1 METLWFVIVAVMV
14 TAYVLLDGFDLG
26 AGIVQLLLGRTPEER
41 RLIIKTIGPVWDG
54 NEVWLLA
61 AGGTLYFAFPLLYA
75 SSFSGFYLPLMMV
88 LWLLMLRGVG
98 IEFRTHLE
106 SPIWRHFF
114 DVIFALSSLLL
125 AIFFGAALGN
135 VIRGV
140 PMNGS
145 GYFFEPLWTNFR
157 VQPDAGVL
165 DWYTVMAGVVALLAL
180 ASHGALYVA
189 TKTEA
194 GLNQQARRM
203 AAYAWWG
210 LLVLTPLSLVATVY
224 IRPQML
230 ASYKAQ
236 PLGYL
241 IPVVVFGSLVLMAL
255 FRARGDDRKAFISS
269 CAYIAGMLVGAAFG
283 IYPYVLPASTDPSY
297 SLTIY
302 NTAAGQH
309 GLRVGLVWWIP
320 GMALTLGYF
329 RYLYRQFRGKVR
341 LEAGQEAGHQGY

>member
-1 METLWFVIVAVMV
+1 METLWFIIVAVMV
-14 TAYVLLDGFDLG
+14 TAYVLLDGFDIG
-26 AGIVQLLLGRTPEER
+26 AGIVQLLLGRTADER

-75 SSFSGFYLPLMMV
+75 SSFSGFYLPLIMV

-114 DVIFALSSLLL
+114 DVIFSLSSLLL

-157 VQPDAGVL
+157 VQPQAGIL
-165 DWYTVMAGVVALLAL
+165 DWYTVMAGVVALFAL

-189 TKTEA
+189 TKTE
-194 GLNQQARRM
+194 GTLNLHARQM
-203 AAYAWWG
+203 ASHAWWG
-210 LLVLTPLSLVATVY
+210 LLVLTPLSLIATIYV
-224 IRPQML
+224 RPQML
-230 ASYKAQ
+230 ANYKAF
-236 PLGYL
+236 PLGYV
-241 IPVVVFGSLVLMAL
+241 IPLLVFGSLALMAV
-255 FRARGDDRKAFISS
+255 FRARGEDRKAFMSS
-269 CAYIAGMLVGAAFG
+269 CAYIAGMLVGAAYG

-309 GLRVGLVWWIP
+309 GLRVGLVWWVP
-320 GMALTLGYF
+320 GMALAFAYF
-329 RYLYRQFRGKVR
+329 QYLYRQFRGKVR
-341 LEAGQEAGHQGY
+341 LDEGKGGSTDY

>member
-1 METLWFVIVAVMV
+1 METLWFIIVAVMLTV
-14 TAYVLLDGFDLG
+14 YVLLDGFDLG
-26 AGIVQLLLGRTPEER
+26 AGIVHLLLGRTSEER

-61 AGGTLYFAFPLLYA
+61 AGGTLFFAFPLLYA
-75 SSFSGFYLPLMMV
+75 SSFSGFYLPLIMV

-106 SPIWRHFF
+106 SQLWRYFF
-114 DVIFALSSLLL
+114 DVIFSLSSLLL

-157 VQPDAGVL
+157 VQPDAGIL
-165 DWYTVMAGVVALLAL
+165 DWYTVMAGVVALVAL
-180 ASHGALYVA
+180 ASHGALYIA
-189 TKTEA
+189 AKTDA
-194 GLNQQARRM
+194 GLNQRARQM
-203 AAYAWWG
+203 AACAWWA
-210 LLVLTPLSLVATVY
+210 LLVLTPISLVATVY
-224 IRPQML
+224 VRPHML
-230 ASYKAQ
+230 ANYKAQ

-241 IPVVVFGSLVLMAL
+241 IPLVVFASLALMAF
-255 FRARGDDRKAFISS
+255 FRAHAQDRKAFASS
-269 CAYIAGMLVGAAFG
+269 CAYIAGMLAGAAFG

-309 GLRVGLVWWIP
+309 GLRVGLVWWIL
-320 GMALTLGYF
+320 GMALVLGYF
-329 RYLYRQFRGKVR
+329 RHLYGQFRGKVT
-341 LEAGQEAGHQGY
+341 LEQGGDGGHGGY